1 VRHDDAPTVRIVRCA
16 TIGPPARARLGW
28 GQTLQNS
35 WNASVSGTS
44 GTLTAT
50 PNGNGN
56 GNSFGITVYKNGN
69 TATPTAT
76 CTAT

>member
-1 VRHDDAPTVRIVRCA
+1 VRCA

-35 WNASVSGTS
+35 WNASISGTS
-44 GTLTAT
+44 DTLTAT

>member
-35 WNASVSGTS
+35 WNASISGTS

-50 PNGNGN
+50 PNGN